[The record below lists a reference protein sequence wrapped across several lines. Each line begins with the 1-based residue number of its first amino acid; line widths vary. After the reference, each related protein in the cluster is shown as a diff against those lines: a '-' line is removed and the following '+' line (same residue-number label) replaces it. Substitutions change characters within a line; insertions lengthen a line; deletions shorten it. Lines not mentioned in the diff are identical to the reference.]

1 MAYYYSQAEAAN
13 KFLESLVRD
22 IKSGKINVHELR
34 NVKELVTVYD
44 QLKHKHPVDNPG
56 GFSV

>member
-44 QLKHKHPVDNPG
+44 QLKHKHD
-56 GFSV
+56 SR